1 MAKKESTND
10 KIIRLFKSGI
20 AIENIATD
28 TGMLPDQVKHVIE
41 NRIPNYQN
49 YDYKIDQA
57 KHEVK
62 RGGFFK
68 KKTKLDFT
76 MGKDGFVSDQTRTIA
91 ELLARGESYEKIES
105 VFDIS
110 QADIKQVDE
119 YKETHFRRYFTSF
132 PDKKDKILNNQ
143 PKSEV
148 KPEVKPVE
156 ESKKSDEEE
165 STEIQLIP
173 NNRPKTLTPVVNAEP
188 TKPINETIE
197 PEPKNINKESK
208 AEIMVTNTESS
219 KSSNAAAK
227 VRMFAEAQI
236 KEDETKL
243 EELELSISNDK
254 IKLDELL
261 TTLNNNKTKKDV
273 LLEQLES
280 IKEQIADIDTTIA
293 QNEADYN
300 NCSANI
306 DELVN
311 TKNSL
316 LAEIADYKAYTA

>member
-20 AIENIATD
+20 DIENIATD

-49 YDYKIDQA
+49 YDYKMDQA

-76 MGKDGFVSDQTRTIA
+76 MGKDGFISDQTRTIA
-91 ELLARGESYEKIES
+91 ELLAKGESYEKIES

-132 PDKKDKILNNQ
+132 PDKKDAILNNQ
-143 PKSEV
+143 TKSEI
-148 KPEVKPVE
+148 KPTPIE
-156 ESKKSDEEE
+156 ESKKLDEEE
-165 STEIQLIP
+165 SAEIQLIP
-173 NNRPKTLTPVVNAEP
+173 NNRPKTLTPVVNTEP
-188 TKPINETIE
+188 TKPITIE
-197 PEPKNINKESK
+197 SEPKNINKESK
-208 AEIMVTNTESS
+208 SEIMVTNTESS
-219 KSSNAAAK
+219 RQSNAAAK

-236 KEDETKL
+236 KEDEAKL
-243 EELELSISNDK
+243 EKLELSISNNK

-293 QNEADYN
+293 QNQADYN
-300 NCSANI
+300 NCSTNI

-316 LAEIADYKAYTA
+316 LTEIADYKTYTA

>member
-20 AIENIATD
+20 DIENIATD

-49 YDYKIDQA
+49 YDYKMDQV

-76 MGKDGFVSDQTRTIA
+76 MGKDGFISDQTRTIA
-91 ELLARGESYEKIES
+91 ELLAKGESYEKIET

-132 PDKKDKILNNQ
+132 PDKKDAILNNQ
-143 PKSEV
+143 TKSEI
-148 KPEVKPVE
+148 KPTLVE
-156 ESKKSDEEE
+156 ESKKPDEEE
-165 STEIQLIP
+165 SAEIQLIP
-173 NNRPKTLTPVVNAEP
+173 NNRPKTLTPVVNTEP
-188 TKPINETIE
+188 TKPINVTIE
-197 PEPKNINKESK
+197 SEPKNINKESK
-208 AEIMVTNTESS
+208 SEIMVTNTESN
-219 KSSNAAAK
+219 KPSNAAAK
-227 VRMFAEAQI
+227 VRMFAESQI
-236 KEDETKL
+236 KEDEAKL

-293 QNEADYN
+293 QNQADYN
-300 NCSANI
+300 NCSTNI

-311 TKNSL
+311 AKNAL
-316 LAEIADYKAYTA
+316 LTEIADYKTYTA